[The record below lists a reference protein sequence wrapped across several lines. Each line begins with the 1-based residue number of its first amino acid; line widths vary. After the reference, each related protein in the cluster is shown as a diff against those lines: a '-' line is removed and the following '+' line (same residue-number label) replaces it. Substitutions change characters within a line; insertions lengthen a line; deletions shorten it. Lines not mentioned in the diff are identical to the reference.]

1 MTLND
6 LHAILFNAHIIYSLA
21 LCIWGA
27 AMAARGGSISGNFF
41 GAVATSALLAAAV
54 LLIGLVMFAQ
64 GLRVERTTIYILYMV
79 WLIVIMPGLFSL
91 LRGRDD
97 RDAAIAFSILSI
109 FNFFVSLSMW
119 QRGLVGPW
127 LPAA

>member
-27 AMAARGGSISGNFF
+27 VMAARGGSISGNFF

-79 WLIVIMPGLFSL
+79 WLIVLMPGLFSL